1 MMRALVPGAAMSE
14 ILSAVPELQTP
25 RLRLRTIRRDDL
37 DAVYALHAD
46 RRAMRYWSFAPW
58 TEPRQAQEWFEQRLH
73 QGQTEEAWPW
83 GVSLTDAATLIGFVT
98 LFSVQRSQCRAEIGY
113 LLGSPYWGRGYAQ
126 EALRAALGY
135 GFDALELERV
145 EADIDPR
152 NTASCRLV
160 ERLGFR
166 REGLLRERWR
176 VGGEVCDTA
185 LYGLL
190 QREFVREPPGA

>member
-1 MMRALVPGAAMSE
+1 MSE

-37 DAVYALHAD
+37 DAIYALHSD
-46 RRAMRYWSFAPW
+46 TRTMRYWSFAPW
-58 TEPRQAQEWFEQRLH
+58 TEPRQAQEWFEQRAHL
-73 QGQTEEAWPW
+73 GQHEEVWPW
-83 GVSLTDAATLIGFVT
+83 GVSLTDAETLIGLVT
-98 LFSVQRSQCRAEIGY
+98 LFSVQRFQCRAEVGY

-152 NTASCRLV
+152 NAASCRLV

-166 REGLLRERWR
+166 REGYLRERWR
-176 VGGEVCDTA
+176 VNGEVCDSA

-190 QREFVREPPGA
+190 RREFLREPPAP